1 MPALRMLALLL
12 LPLLLACSDDGIRPP
27 LCGPGCGWSSELRR
41 CVCRDGSPGRADSPP
56 IVLLNLER
64 AFDERDKDLY
74 ETLIDTGFVFT
85 EVSCAGDTVYRND
98 YAEELRIIGPRDG
111 SAQGLRVSSDPPVG
125 GGGR

>member
-1 MPALRMLALLL
+1 MPALPLLALLL
-12 LPLLLACSDDGIRPP
+12 LPSLLACSDDGIRPP
-27 LCGPGCGWSSELRR
+27 LCRLGCGWSSELRQ
-41 CVCRDGSPGRADSPP
+41 CVCRDPDSPP
-56 IVLLNLER
+56 IVLQNLER

-111 SAQGLRVSSDPPVG
+111 SAQGLRVPPDPPVG